1 MSLANLAG
9 TVRRLSGA
17 PTATVTRGAAGTY
30 TAGRLTP
37 GATSTTPLAVVAVQ
51 PASGRDL
58 LRLPEGLRTR
68 ETIAIWTSDELRTA
82 NETTG
87 TPADVVG
94 YGGASYQVELVEDWA
109 GLGGF
114 RKAIA
119 AKVES

>member
-9 TVRRLSGA
+9 TIARLSGT
-17 PTATVTRGAAGTY
+17 PTATVTRGSAGTY
-30 TAGRLTP
+30 IAGRLTP
-37 GATSTTPLAVVAVQ
+37 GALTTTPLAAVNIQ

-58 LRLPEGLRTR
+58 LRLPEGVRTR
-68 ETIAIWTSDELRTA
+68 ETIAIWTSAELRTA
-82 NETTG
+82 DEATG

-94 YGGASYQVELVEDWA
+94 YGGASYQVELVEDWV